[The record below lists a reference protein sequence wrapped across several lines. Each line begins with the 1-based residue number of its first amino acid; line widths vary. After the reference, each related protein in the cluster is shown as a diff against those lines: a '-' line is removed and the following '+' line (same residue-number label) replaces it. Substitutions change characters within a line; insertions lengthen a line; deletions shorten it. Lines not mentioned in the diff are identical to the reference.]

1 MRSIDHKD
9 VFNIHLKQ
17 PRSSQ
22 ALEESELADLP
33 ERAAIDVQ
41 LTYYTDYSLRVLM
54 YLAIEPRRRV
64 SISEIA
70 DSYDISRNHLV
81 KVVHNLARGG
91 FIESYRG
98 KGGGI
103 ELARAPAKINLGE
116 VVRYT
121 EGPFRPVECFDA
133 ERNQCVITNA
143 CGLAPVLKEACDSF
157 LATLDRYTLTE
168 LVAKRERL
176 TRRLGLKKGLD

>member
-1 MRSIDHKD
+1 MVSIKSAAGRSRTG
-9 VFNIHLKQ
+9 
-17 PRSSQ
+17 RSTGKG
-22 ALEESELADLP
+22 P
-33 ERAAIDVQ
+33 IDVQ
-41 LTYYTDYSLRVLM
+41 LTYYTDYSMRVLI

-70 DSYDISRNHLV
+70 ARYDISRNHLV
-81 KVVHNLARGG
+81 KVVHDLARGG

-103 ELARAPAKINLGE
+103 ELARDPAKINLGE

-133 ERNQCVITNA
+133 KRNQCVITNA

-168 LVAKRERL
+168 LVAQRERL
-176 TRRLGLKKGLD
+176 ARRLALKKGLN